1 MQVDHWRTISHQMRG
16 SSISSGGVPAKRSAV
31 TADDI
36 AGGLHRVHVDFG
48 KGCQRVG
55 RIRA

>member
-1 MQVDHWRTISHQMRG
+1 MRG